1 MRVLQETTVAG
12 ERKKANKL
20 KTIKALNCTQKNK
33 SAKCTQLNSKRLYLS
48 QEVDTR
54 LSFLLTI
61 VFFLCL
67 QCSYFHS
74 FALNPDFLPDL
85 VMTCPESWI
94 VHYVSQKKIRVNFL
108 STIKNV
114 LLPDEE
120 KNCVKSSFSVG
131 GQQEKSAIRAW

>member
-33 SAKCTQLNSKRLYLS
+33 SAKCTELNSERLYLW

-61 VFFLCL
+61 VFFMSSVQL
-67 QCSYFHS
+67 
-74 FALNPDFLPDL
+74 
-85 VMTCPESWI
+85 
-94 VHYVSQKKIRVNFL
+94 L
-108 STIKNV
+108 S
-114 LLPDEE
+114 
-120 KNCVKSSFSVG
+120 
-131 GQQEKSAIRAW
+131 